1 MKIYTYELIGAE
13 IKTINR
19 RCKVYIDKINELY
32 KRLHENVALYKVNN
46 CIDRFE
52 FLADYVIIYM
62 SAIMCFDALVQFEV
76 IDASDKVHFMG
87 WFEELRKMVY

>member
-1 MKIYTYELIGAE
+1 MKVYEYELIGAE

-32 KRLHENVALYKVNN
+32 KRLHENIVLYSVNK

-62 SAIMCFDALVQFEV
+62 SATMCFDALVQDKV
-76 IDASDKVHFMG
+76 IDASDKVHFMDS
-87 WFEELRKMVY
+87 FEELRRMVY